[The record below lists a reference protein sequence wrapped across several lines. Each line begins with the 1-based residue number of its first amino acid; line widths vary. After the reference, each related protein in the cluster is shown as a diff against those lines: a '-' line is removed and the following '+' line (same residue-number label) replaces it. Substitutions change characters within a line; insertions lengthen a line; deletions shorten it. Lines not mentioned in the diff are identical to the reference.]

1 MDKVLLRKGDLYNT
15 WLKNICG
22 VEEGCTERG
31 VMWGGRLCRQ
41 WGFAEMGLCVECVR
55 QKLHIFSSLQVHTTE
70 LRCISYPAQ
79 FLFYTSNVNST
90 HCSHCSAHPL
100 LRNHVPHNTMFTL
113 PFFVH
118 HPLHASCLHNL
129 FYTNLRPNNPFSIQ
143 PNLYTSFFLQYLFC
157 ITLFYTTYV
166 YHCVHYTLPTHPHFQ
181 HNNVSTHTHTPFHT
195 QSRLYTS
202 PLFTQHPFSH
212 DTLFC
217 ATFFH
222 TTYVLQ
228 QCVI

>member
-22 VEEGCTERG
+22 VEEGCTEKG

-79 FLFYTSNVNST
+79 SLFYTSNANST

-129 FYTNLRPNNPFSIQ
+129 FYTNLRPNNPFSI
-143 PNLYTSFFLQYLFC
+143 
-157 ITLFYTTYV
+157 
-166 YHCVHYTLPTHPHFQ
+166 
-181 HNNVSTHTHTPFHT
+181 
-195 QSRLYTS
+195 
-202 PLFTQHPFSH
+202 
-212 DTLFC
+212 
-217 ATFFH
+217 
-222 TTYVLQ
+222 
-228 QCVI
+228 